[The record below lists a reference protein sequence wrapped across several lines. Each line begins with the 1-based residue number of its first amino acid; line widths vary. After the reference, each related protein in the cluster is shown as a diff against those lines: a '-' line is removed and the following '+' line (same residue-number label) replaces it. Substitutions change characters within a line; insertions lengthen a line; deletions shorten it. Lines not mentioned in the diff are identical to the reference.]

1 MNKKM
6 KLSICVVAYN
16 EEDFLPNLIDDIKK
30 QKYPHDLTEVVLID
44 SMSTDGTKRIM
55 KSFQRNND
63 FYSVQVLDNPGKIQ
77 AAGWNV
83 AIKNATGDVISRIDA
98 HTILPADFSALVMK
112 NIEAGEDVVGGIRP
126 CVIENDDDWGRI
138 LLQVENSL
146 FGSSVNASR
155 RSKEKQYVKTMFHA
169 SYRKEVFEK
178 VGLFNENLL
187 RTEDNEMHYR
197 IRQAGYK
204 LCYDPEI
211 VSYQYARSSLKKT
224 IKQKYGNGYWIGIT
238 LKECPGCI
246 SPYHLVP
253 AAFVGGIVGTSVLA
267 VCKKTG
273 LAKLMWG
280 AYGAFAIGNT
290 IISAKNEKHNKFLPA
305 MPLLFLGLH
314 TSYGVG
320 TIIGGLQAILNSKEC

>member
-1 MNKKM
+1 MNEKF

-16 EEDFLPNLIDDIKK
+16 EESFLPNLIEDIKK
-30 QKYPHDLTEVVLID
+30 QKYPHNLIEVVLIN
-44 SMSTDGTKRIM
+44 SMSTDDTRAIM
-55 KSFQRNND
+55 ENFQRENKD
-63 FYSVQVLDNPGKIQ
+63 FYSIQVLDNPKKIQ

-98 HTILPADFSALVMK
+98 HTILPADFSLLVMK
-112 NIEAGEDVVGGIRP
+112 NIEAGENVVGGIRP

-138 LLQVENSL
+138 LLEVENSL
-146 FGSSVNASR
+146 FGSSVNSSR

-178 VGLFNENLL
+178 VGLFNEKLL

-197 IRQAGYK
+197 IRKAGYK
-204 LCYDPEI
+204 LCYDPNI
-211 VSYQYARSSLKKT
+211 VSYQYARSSLKKM
-224 IKQKYGNGYWIGIT
+224 IKQKYGNGYWVGLT

-253 AAFVGGIVGTSVLA
+253 VAFVGSILGTTALA
-267 VCKKTG
+267 VKKKPAM
-273 LAKLMWG
+273 AKLMWG
-280 AYGAFAIGNT
+280 LYGSFAVANT
-290 IISAKNEKHNKFLPA
+290 IISAKNCKHNKYTPI
-305 MPLLFLGLH
+305 MPLLFLTLH

-320 TIIGGLQAILNSKEC
+320 TIKGLLGKI